1 MEYSF
6 NIKLGILRKFILRR
20 FKFRLQSVL
29 NLKEKKLEDE
39 RMALAQILRVLEDQ
53 KDTLLSLN
61 DKKEQIEKSFD
72 NANKEAA
79 LDIQNIVNTR
89 NYLEKISNEIK
100 TQFEII
106 KKTQIEF
113 DEQTQKVNEAY
124 KELKVL
130 EKLKEKQYE
139 EFLKE
144 FRQNETKELDDIVIS
159 RYKG

>member
-1 MEYSF
+1 MGYSF

-29 NLKEKKLEDE
+29 NLKEKRLEDE
-39 RMALAQILRVLEDQ
+39 RIALAQILRVLEDQ

-79 LDIQNIVNTR
+79 LDIQNIVNAR

>member
-1 MEYSF
+1 
-6 NIKLGILRKFILRR
+6 
-20 FKFRLQSVL
+20 
-29 NLKEKKLEDE
+29 
-39 RMALAQILRVLEDQ
+39 MALAQILRVLEDQ

-79 LDIQNIVNTR
+79 LDIQNIVNAR

-106 KKTQIEF
+106 KKTQIEL

>member
-79 LDIQNIVNTR
+79 LDIQNVVNTR

>member
-1 MEYSF
+1 M
-6 NIKLGILRKFILRR
+6 
-20 FKFRLQSVL
+20 L

-79 LDIQNIVNTR
+79 LDIQNIVNAR

-106 KKTQIEF
+106 KKTQIEL

>member
-61 DKKEQIEKSFD
+61 NKKEQIEKSFD

-79 LDIQNIVNTR
+79 LDIQNIVNAR

>member
-79 LDIQNIVNTR
+79 LDIQNIVNVR

>member
-39 RMALAQILRVLEDQ
+39 RMALAQILGVLEDQ

-79 LDIQNIVNTR
+79 LDIQNIVNAR

-106 KKTQIEF
+106 KKTQIEL

>member
-79 LDIQNIVNTR
+79 LDIQNIVNAR

>member
-61 DKKEQIEKSFD
+61 NKKEQIEKSFD

>member
-72 NANKEAA
+72 NANKEVA

>member
-1 MEYSF
+1 M
-6 NIKLGILRKFILRR
+6 RR

-39 RMALAQILRVLEDQ
+39 RMALAQILGVLEDQ

-79 LDIQNIVNTR
+79 LDIQNIVNAR

-106 KKTQIEF
+106 KKTQIEL

>member
-79 LDIQNIVNTR
+79 LDIQNIVNAR

-106 KKTQIEF
+106 KKTQIEL